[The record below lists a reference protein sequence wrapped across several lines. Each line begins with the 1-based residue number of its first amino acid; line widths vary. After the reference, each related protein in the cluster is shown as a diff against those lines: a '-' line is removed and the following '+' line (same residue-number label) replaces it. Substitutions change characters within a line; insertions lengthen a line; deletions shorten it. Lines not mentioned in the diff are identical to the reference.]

1 MLVYGRNVAKELLEN
16 NSKINKIYIQ
26 EGFNDQNIIT
36 MLENS
41 KIEYII
47 VSKREIDR
55 LAPGVNQG
63 IILDIPNY
71 SYKSLENVLSKKPN
85 FIVLLD
91 HIEDPHN
98 LGAIIRTCEAAG
110 VEYLKIDRFRSMLL
124 L

>member
-26 EGFNDQNIIT
+26 DGFNDQNIIT
-36 MLENS
+36 MLKNS
-41 KIEYII
+41 KIEYLI

-63 IILDIPNY
+63 IILDIPDY

-110 VEYLKIDRFRSMLL
+110 VDAIT
-124 L
+124 